1 MEYPFVPENTASRER
16 LLPFVASLTSDDLR
30 QPLGEHWT
38 VSIGLLHLAFWD
50 RQWLLK
56 FQEWERTGTV
66 VIPAAS
72 RQLDLVA
79 ALNDGMLGW
88 WRDVAPEQARIE
100 IVSAA
105 EAIDEVAAKLS
116 PPTVEAILAAR
127 PRTLVRAVHRR
138 EHLNEIATALGREL
152 PIPPGA

>member
-1 MEYPFVPENTASRER
+1 VDYPFVAENTASRER
-16 LLPFVASLTSDDLR
+16 LLTFVESLTSDDLR

-66 VIPAAS
+66 VVPAAS
-72 RQLDLVA
+72 QQPNLVA

-88 WRDVAPEQARIE
+88 WRDVAPEQAKIE
-100 IVSAA
+100 VIAGA
-105 EAIDEVAAKLS
+105 QAIDEVAATLG
-116 PPTVEAILAAR
+116 PATVEAILAAR
-127 PRTLVRAVHRR
+127 PRTLFRAVHRR
-138 EHLNEIATALGREL
+138 EHLNEAATALGRDL
-152 PIPPGA
+152 PLPPGV